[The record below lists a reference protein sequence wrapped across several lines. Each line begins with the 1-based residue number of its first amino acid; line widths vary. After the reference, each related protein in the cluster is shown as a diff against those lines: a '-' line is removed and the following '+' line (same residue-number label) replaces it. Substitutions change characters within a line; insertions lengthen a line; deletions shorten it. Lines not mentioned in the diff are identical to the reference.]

1 MDVGGPHLGVCGV
14 VGVGGVDGLHQ
25 PVDVGAQGQ
34 VLLLRALN
42 PSLQLKAKLFL
53 HYCSISAASS
63 LQDFQA
69 GNWKGQKN
77 SAAEKKYLTVS
88 VH

>member
-1 MDVGGPHLGVCGV
+1 MDVGGPYLGVGCV

-25 PVDVGAQGQ
+25 PVYVWAQGQ

-42 PSLQLKAKLFL
+42 PSLQLKAKLLL
-53 HYCSISAASS
+53 HYCSISAARS

-69 GNWKGQKN
+69 RKAKKN
-77 SAAEKKYLTVS
+77 SAAEKKYLAVS
-88 VH
+88 